1 MSMQQLTAVVR
12 EGTAP
17 VHYFRGGVGEP
28 VLYLHHIAGMQGWE
42 PALSELATKFDI
54 IAPYHP
60 GFGPSEGLDD
70 VDNGLDFVLHYVD
83 FLDYLG
89 LQSVRVVG
97 HSFGAWIAAELAA
110 LYPDRVSRLVL
121 ANPVGIWDEEIGGED
136 VFAQNPGKP
145 TEVLFAE
152 PQMRE
157 NLILRDGTVDPVEIY
172 VQEMKDLK
180 AAAKFLWPIP
190 DTGVARRLGRITAP
204 TLIVGSTADKFI
216 PSAYAGVWKRHIP
229 NSDIKTIVHGG
240 HLVNL
245 EQPSRFATVAGSWLI
260 QP

>member
-1 MSMQQLTAVVR
+1 MQQLTAVVR
-12 EGTAP
+12 PGTAP
-17 VHYFRGGVGEP
+17 VHYFRGGAGEP
-28 VLYLHHIAGMQGWE
+28 LLYLHHIAGMQGWE
-42 PALSELATKFDI
+42 PVLSELSTKFDV

-60 GFGPSEGLDD
+60 GFGPSEGLDE
-70 VDNGLDFVLHYVD
+70 VDTGLDLVLHYID
-83 FLDYLG
+83 FLDYLE
-89 LQSVRVVG
+89 LYSVRVLG

-110 LYPDRVSRLVL
+110 LYPDRVARLVL
-121 ANPVGIWDEEIGGED
+121 ANPVGIWDEAIGGED
-136 VFAQNPGKP
+136 PFAQNPMKP

-157 NLILRDGTVDPVEIY
+157 NFVLRDGVADPLEVY

-190 DTGVARRLGRITAP
+190 DTGVVKRLPRITAP
-204 TLIVGSTADKFI
+204 TLIIGGTADKFV
-216 PSAYAGVWKRHIP
+216 PAAYANLWKKHIV
-229 NSDIKTIVHGG
+229 NSDVKTMVHAG
-240 HLVNL
+240 HLANL

>member
-1 MSMQQLTAVVR
+1 MKKRPAVI
-12 EGTAP
+12 GPDPAP
-17 VHYFRGGVGEP
+17 ARCSRGGAGEP
-28 VLYLHHIAGMQGWE
+28 LLYLHHLAGMQGWE
-42 PALSELATKFDI
+42 PALSELSTKFDV

-60 GFGPSEGLDD
+60 GFGPSEGLDE
-70 VDNGLDFVLHYVD
+70 VDNGLDLVLHYID

-89 LQSVRVVG
+89 LESVRVLG

-121 ANPVGIWDEEIGGED
+121 ANPVGIWQEDIGGED
-136 VFAQNPGKP
+136 VFAQNPTKP

-152 PQMRE
+152 PQLRE
-157 NLILRDGTVDPVEIY
+157 NLILRDGTVDPLETY
-172 VQEMKDLK
+172 VQEQKDLK

-204 TLIVGSTADKFI
+204 TLVVGSTADKFI
-216 PSAYAGVWKRHIP
+216 PPAYAGVWKRHIA
-229 NSDIKTIVHGG
+229 NSDIKTIVNAG